1 MKSKDTQ
8 FAAHVQKPANYF
20 TCVSGAVGAAFAT
33 YTQLF
38 RVDPRHQRVCAN
50 GIYGLRTGRNGHLT
64 AKRDA
69 QLLAGNPGPKNAL
82 IFAEVVSETV
92 RTLRQ

>member
-8 FAAHVQKPANYF
+8 FAAHVQKPANCF
-20 TCVSGAVGAAFAT
+20 TCVSGAVSAAFAT

-50 GIYGLRTGRNGHLT
+50 GIYGLRTGSNEPAPFEAKMKRVLPLPLT
-64 AKRDA
+64 DGYCGQPASSRIDA
-69 QLLAGNPGPKNAL
+69 D
-82 IFAEVVSETV
+82 
-92 RTLRQ
+92 